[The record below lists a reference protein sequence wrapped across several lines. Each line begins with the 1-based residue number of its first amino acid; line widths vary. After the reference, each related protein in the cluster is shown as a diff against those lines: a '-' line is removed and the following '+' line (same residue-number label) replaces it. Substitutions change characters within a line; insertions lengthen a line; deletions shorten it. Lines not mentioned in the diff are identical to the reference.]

1 LIDDGAIKMLGK
13 TCLITGATN
22 GIGRVTAV
30 ELARMG
36 AELFLLYRNQA
47 RADETLADI
56 RHRTGNENVHLIRAD
71 LESQQQIRAA
81 AAGFL
86 ATGKPLHVLINNA
99 GLGNT
104 KRLMTD
110 DGIEMVFAVNHLAY
124 FLLTMLLLDRIKE
137 SAPARIVNVA
147 SEAHRFGT
155 INFDDLGGEQR
166 FRTFGAYSQ
175 SKLANILFSYELSRR
190 LRGTGV
196 TVNCLHPAG
205 IASGLWTNN
214 GPLAQAIMKAGRF
227 FLKTPE
233 QGAKTTIYLASSHE
247 VEGVTGK
254 YYSNSREKTSS
265 RESYDLNIA
274 RKLWDVSTQM
284 TGIDPEALVAS
295 QRGAP
300 LVSDAQ
306 RKGTAGN

>member
-1 LIDDGAIKMLGK
+1 MSGTEQHLEGK

-30 ELARMG
+30 ELAGMG
-36 AELFLLYRNQA
+36 AELFLSYRDKT
-47 RADETLADI
+47 RADETITEI
-56 RHRTGNENVHLIRAD
+56 RQNTGNDKIHLLKAD
-71 LESQQQIRAA
+71 LGSQIQVRVAA
-81 AAGFL
+81 AEFL

-104 KRLMTD
+104 SKTMTA
-110 DGIEMVFAVNHLAY
+110 DGIETVFAVNHLAY
-124 FLLTMLLLDRIKE
+124 FLLTMLLLDRIKR

-166 FRTFGAYSQ
+166 YRMFGAYCQ
-175 SKLANILFSYELSRR
+175 SKLANILFTYELARR
-190 LRGTGV
+190 LAGSGV
-196 TVNCLHPAG
+196 TVNCLHPGG

-214 GPLAQAIMKAGRF
+214 GLLAQLIMKAAKP

-233 QGAKTTIYLASSHE
+233 QGARTTIYLASSDE

-254 YYSNSREKTSS
+254 YYADCKEKSSN
-265 RESYDLNIA
+265 RESYDLSVA
-274 RKLWDVSTQM
+274 RRLWELSAQM
-284 TGIDPEALVAS
+284 TGI
-295 QRGAP
+295 GA
-300 LVSDAQ
+300 
-306 RKGTAGN
+306 

>member
-1 LIDDGAIKMLGK
+1 MESNDRRLEGK

-36 AELFLLYRNQA
+36 AELFLIYRNEA
-47 RADETLADI
+47 RADETVAEI
-56 RHRTGNENVHLIRAD
+56 RTKTGNDNVHLIHAD
-71 LESQQQIRAA
+71 LGSQKQTRAA
-81 AAGFL
+81 AAEFL
-86 ATGKPLHVLINNA
+86 ATGRPLHVLVNNA

-104 KRLMTD
+104 KRLQSE

-124 FLLTMLLLDRIKE
+124 FLLTMLLLDRIKQ

-155 INFDDLGGEQR
+155 ISFDDLGGER
-166 FRTFGAYSQ
+166 RYSTLGSYGQ
-175 SKLANILFSYELSRR
+175 SKLANILFTYELARR
-190 LRGTGV
+190 LAGTGV
-196 TVNCLHPAG
+196 TVNCLHPGA

-214 GPLAQAIMKAGRF
+214 GWFAQFLMQAGRL

-233 QGAKTTIYLASSHE
+233 QGAQTTIYLATSDK

-254 YYSNSREKTSS
+254 YFANCREKASNK
-265 RESYDLNIA
+265 ESYEADVA
-274 RKLWDVSTQM
+274 RRLWEISEKM
-284 TGIDPEALVAS
+284 TAAS
-295 QRGAP
+295 SSSHSNNARA
-300 LVSDAQ
+300 S
-306 RKGTAGN
+306 

>member
-1 LIDDGAIKMLGK
+1 MTGK

-30 ELARMG
+30 ELAGMG
-36 AELFLLYRNQA
+36 AELFLLYRNKA
-47 RADETLADI
+47 RADETLAEI
-56 RHRTGNENVHLIRAD
+56 RNRTGNQNVHLLGAE
-71 LESQQQIRAA
+71 LSSQKQIRAA
-81 AAGFL
+81 AAEFL
-86 ATGKPLHVLINNA
+86 ATGKPLHLLINNA

-104 KRLMTD
+104 KRMLTE

-124 FLLTMLLLDRIKE
+124 FLLTMLLLDRIKQ

-155 INFDDLGGEQR
+155 VNFDDLGGAR
-166 FRTFGAYSQ
+166 RYRTFAAYSQ

-190 LRGTGV
+190 LAGTGI
-196 TVNCLHPAG
+196 TVNCLHPGG

-214 GPLAQAIMKAGRF
+214 GPLAQFIMKAGRP

-233 QGAKTTIYLASSHE
+233 QGARTTIYLASSPE

-254 YYSNSREKTSS
+254 YYSNCREKVSS
-265 RESYDLNIA
+265 RESNDLSIA
-274 RKLWDVSTQM
+274 RRLWDVSAQM
-284 TGIDPEALVAS
+284 TGVNL
-295 QRGAP
+295 
-300 LVSDAQ
+300 
-306 RKGTAGN
+306 

>member
-1 LIDDGAIKMLGK
+1 MMGK

-36 AELFLLYRNQA
+36 AELYLVYRDQA
-47 RADETLADI
+47 RADQTVAEI
-56 RHRTGNENVHLIRAD
+56 RNRTGNENIHLLQAD
-71 LESQQQIRAA
+71 LGSQKQIRAA
-81 AAGFL
+81 AAEFL

-104 KRLMTD
+104 KRQVAE
-110 DGIEMVFAVNHLAY
+110 DGIEMVLAVNHLAY
-124 FLLTMLLLDRIKE
+124 FLLTMLLLDRLTQ

-155 INFDDLGGEQR
+155 IKFDDLNGER
-166 FRTFGAYSQ
+166 RYRTLGAYGQ
-175 SKLANILFSYELSRR
+175 SKLANILFSYELARR
-190 LRGTGV
+190 LEGTRV
-196 TVNCLHPAG
+196 TVNCLHPGG

-214 GPLAQAIMKAGRF
+214 GPLAQFIMKAGSL

-233 QGAKTTIYLASSHE
+233 QGAQTTIYLASSPQ

-254 YYSNSREKTSS
+254 YYSNCREKTSS
-265 RESYDLNIA
+265 GES
-274 RKLWDVSTQM
+274 
-284 TGIDPEALVAS
+284 
-295 QRGAP
+295 
-300 LVSDAQ
+300 
-306 RKGTAGN
+306 